1 MIWTQHL
8 ADYLIF
14 LLEVVTIVVAILLV
28 VSGIIAAA
36 SKGKLK
42 ESGKLAIRPLHTHYK
57 EIKRQLEHEI
67 YTRSDLKREIKEEKR
82 IIKQERKKAKK
93 DNIHPKRIFVLTF
106 DGDMRASQV
115 ESLREEVTAV
125 LRVAKPSD
133 EIVLKLESG
142 GGVVHGY
149 GLAASQLERIKQSH
163 VPLTITVDKVA
174 ASGGYMMAV
183 IADKLIAAPF
193 AIIGSI
199 GVIAQLPNFNRFLE
213 GKGIDVELHTAG
225 KFKRTLTTLGKNTDE
240 GRQKFKEELEEVHHL
255 FKDHIIK
262 YRENLDLDKVA
273 TGEYWFG
280 HDAHKLELVDELMT
294 SDDYLLFAYEKE
306 NCELYEVQY
315 KIKKGRFHK
324 LQTAVEK
331 SLVRVGL

>member
-14 LLEVVTIVVAILLV
+14 LLEVITIVVAILLI
-28 VSGIIAAA
+28 VSGIVAAA
-36 SKGKLK
+36 AKGKLK
-42 ESGKLAIRPLHTHYK
+42 ESGKLTIRPLHTHYK
-57 EIKRQLEHEI
+57 EMKRQLEHGI
-67 YTRSDLKREIKEEKR
+67 YTHSDLKREMKAEKR

-93 DNIHPKRIFVLTF
+93 EHTHAKRIFVLTF

-133 EIVLKLESG
+133 EIVVKLESG

-199 GVIAQLPNFNRFLE
+199 GVIAQLPNFNRLLE
-213 GKGIDVELHTAG
+213 DKGVDIELHTAG
-225 KFKRTLTTLGKNTDE
+225 KFKRTLTTLGKNTEE

-280 HDAHKLELVDELMT
+280 HDAHNLELVDKLMT

-324 LQTAVEK
+324 LHAAVEK
-331 SLVRVGL
+331 SLFRVGL